1 MIRFATRGCAVLA
14 LLGVTAGAAGAHATT
29 PGATPAMPGRASRA
43 PGATQFYLAGG
54 QNSATAHA
62 TLDLLNA
69 NGAPATVRL
78 TFYFADGATARAA
91 VSVPAT
97 SERAVPA
104 RRLISRAGAFGLR
117 VQSDQPVTA
126 QLDLTRDGRDGDDI
140 LGSPALATR
149 WYLAEGYTFL
159 TFHETVALLNPGDGA
174 AHVTLRLMSTATGP
188 RRDVAVSV
196 PAHTQTLVD
205 VNRVLPNQSLGAV
218 VDSDHPVAVE
228 RSLTFGEGGYGL
240 TARMGATGTA
250 TTWYF
255 GGGSATILFQS
266 YLTVLNPGDR
276 PARVTARY
284 YQGFLQGHVDVA
296 PSVTVAPHSR
306 ANIVRPYGDYAH
318 AIVVTSD
325 QPVVVERAE
334 YHGIATNSSPNART
348 AMSVLP
354 AQPAGEVILGLT
366 TPRAQWSFAGVGD
379 LTGGGLAYILI
390 YNPSPTRSVDVTL
403 TTYGQNSR
411 ATASQSVYTTGLGPH
426 VVSVDSA
433 DGSPAI
439 SGPHGLVV
447 HSIDGQ
453 PFIAEEMVLKLG
465 SPASGTQL
473 RGTQGFAP

>member
-1 MIRFATRGCAVLA
+1 MRRFMTCGCAILA

-29 PGATPAMPGRASRA
+29 PGATLAVAGRASRA

-54 QNSATAHA
+54 QNSATEHS

-69 NGAPATVRL
+69 TGAPATVRL
-78 TFYFADGATARAA
+78 TFYFADGATAHAA
-91 VSVPAT
+91 VSVPA
-97 SERAVPA
+97 SSQRAVPA
-104 RRLISRAGAFGLR
+104 RRLISRVGAFGLR
-117 VQSDQPVTA
+117 VQADQPVTA
-126 QLDLTRDGRDGDDI
+126 QLDLTRDGQDGDDI

-159 TFHETVALLNPGDGA
+159 TFHETVALLNPGDGP
-174 AHVTLRLMSTATGP
+174 AHVTLRLVSTATGP
-188 RRDVAVSV
+188 RRDVPISV

-218 VDSDHPVAVE
+218 VDSDHPIAVE

-255 GGGSATILFQS
+255 GGGSPTILFES

-284 YQGFLQGHVDVA
+284 YEGVTQGSVA
-296 PSVTVAPHSR
+296 AAPGVTVGPHSR
-306 ANIVRPYGDYAH
+306 ANIVRPDGDYSE
-318 AIVVTSD
+318 AIAVTSS

-334 YHGIATNSSPNART
+334 YHGIASNSSPNART
-348 AMSVLP
+348 VISTLH
-354 AQPAGEVILGLT
+354 AQPAGEAILGLT
-366 TPRAQWSFAGVGD
+366 TPRAQWSFASGD
-379 LTGGGLAYILI
+379 ERAGIGHEFILV
-390 YNPSPTRSVDVTL
+390 YNPSPTRSVQWAITS
-403 TTYGQNSR
+403 YGQDGR
-411 ATASQSVYTTGLGPH
+411 TATSTLLYTIGPHAVYTADAH
-426 VVSVDSA
+426 VN
-433 DGSPAI
+433 PNI

-447 HSIDGQ
+447 HSSDGQ
-453 PFIAEEMVLKLG
+453 PFIAEQMVFNLG
-465 SPASGTQL
+465 SSTSGTQL

>member
-1 MIRFATRGCAVLA
+1 MRRFMTCGCAILA

-29 PGATPAMPGRASRA
+29 PGATLAVAGRASRA

-54 QNSATAHA
+54 QNSATEHS

-69 NGAPATVRL
+69 TGAPATVRL
-78 TFYFADGATARAA
+78 TFYFADGATAHAA
-91 VSVPAT
+91 VSVPA
-97 SERAVPA
+97 SSQRAVPA
-104 RRLISRAGAFGLR
+104 RRLISRVGAFGLR
-117 VQSDQPVTA
+117 VQADQPVTA
-126 QLDLTRDGRDGDDI
+126 QLDLTRDGQDGDDI

-159 TFHETVALLNPGDGA
+159 TFHETVALLNPGDGP
-174 AHVTLRLMSTATGP
+174 AHVTLRLVSTATGP
-188 RRDVAVSV
+188 RRDVPISV

-218 VDSDHPVAVE
+218 VDSDHPIAVE

-255 GGGSATILFQS
+255 GGGSPTILFES

-284 YQGFLQGHVDVA
+284 YEGVTQGRVVAA

-306 ANIVRPYGDYAH
+306 SNIVRPDGDFH
-318 AIVVTSD
+318 QAIAVTSS
-325 QPVVVERAE
+325 QPVIVERAE
-334 YHGIATNSSPNART
+334 YHGIGTNSSPNAGPG
-348 AMSVLP
+348 AVLP

-366 TPRAQWSFAGVGD
+366 TPRAQWSFAADNRDGVED
-379 LTGGGLAYILI
+379 ELI
-390 YNPSPTRSVDVTL
+390 YNPSPTRSVEGTI
-403 TTYGQNSR
+403 TCYGQNSQA
-411 ATASQSVYTTGLGPH
+411 ATPQTFTFSIGPHAVYTAGTG
-426 VVSVDSA
+426 
-433 DGSPAI
+433 I
-439 SGPHGLVV
+439 SRPHGVV
-447 HSIDGQ
+447 VQSTDGQ
-453 PFIAEEMVLKLG
+453 PFIAEQTIINVG
-465 SPASGTQL
+465 YHTQL

>member
-1 MIRFATRGCAVLA
+1 MTRFMTCGCAILA

-29 PGATPAMPGRASRA
+29 HSATPAVAGRASRA

-54 QNSATAHA
+54 QNSATTHS

-78 TFYFADGATARAA
+78 TFYFADGATAHAA
-91 VSVPAT
+91 VSVPV
-97 SERAVPA
+97 SSQRAVPV
-104 RRLISRAGAFGLR
+104 RRLIKQTGAFGLR

-126 QLDLTRDGRDGDDI
+126 QLDLTRDGQDGDDI

-159 TFHETVALLNPGDGA
+159 TFHETVALLNPGDGP
-174 AHVTLRLMSTATGP
+174 AHVTLRLVSAARGP
-188 RRDVAVSV
+188 RRDVPISV

-218 VDSDHPVAVE
+218 VDSDHPIAIE
-228 RSLTFGEGGYGL
+228 RSLTFGAGGYGL

-255 GGGSATILFQS
+255 GGGAPTILFES

-284 YQGFLQGHVDVA
+284 YEGVTQGRVAAA

-306 ANIVRPYGDYAH
+306 ANIVRPYGDFGKGIA
-318 AIVVTSD
+318 VTSS

-334 YHGIATNSSPNART
+334 YRGIGTNSSPNAGPGT
-348 AMSVLP
+348 VLP

-366 TPRAQWSFAGVGD
+366 TPRAQWSFAGANG
-379 LTGGGLAYILI
+379 LTGGSLAYILI
-390 YNPSPTRSVDVTL
+390 YNPSPTRNVEVTI

-411 ATASQSVYTTGLGPH
+411 ATTSQYVYTTGIGPH
-426 VVSVDSA
+426 AVSVDSA
-433 DGSPAI
+433 DGSPPI

-453 PFIAEEMVLKLG
+453 PFIAEEMVLNL
-465 SPASGTQL
+465 GTQL